1 MLKYIILFDILMSTT
16 LIYLLPMTASH
27 QVTHLAINP
36 DLLRSAAVQ
45 AVSVLKLL
53 ANEDRLLLLCQL
65 SQGEHCVSELEE
77 ELGIV
82 QPTLSQ
88 QLGVLRY
95 EGVVTTRRQ
104 GKNIY
109 YSVADPR
116 TLEILVLL
124 HRLYCPEGEL

>member
-1 MLKYIILFDILMSTT
+1 MN
-16 LIYLLPMTASH
+16 TAH
-27 QVTHLAINP
+27 PVLHP
-36 DLLRSAAVQ
+36 ELLRSSATQ
-45 AVSVLKLL
+45 AVGVLKIL
-53 ANEDRLLLLCQL
+53 ANEDRLMLLCQL

-77 ELGIV
+77 ELGIG

-88 QLGVLRY
+88 QLGVLRN

-109 YSVADPR
+109 YSVADVR

-124 HRLYCPEGEL
+124 HRLYCPKGEV